1 MIRSMTGFGMS
12 ESFNKTSNISIE
24 IRGVNHRFLELS
36 IKSSELGNDIEDFIR
51 EVISKNINRGKIEV
65 KIKAKS
71 SSKTKYDINEKLLK
85 MLEKSLE
92 AALKDK
98 VNLNFSDIKDVPG
111 IFNIETSKSVDKKLI
126 KNCFNKA
133 LRVFVD
139 SRKKEGKRIE
149 NILLKK
155 TKSIE
160 SIALRIQKLE
170 KKTLNKKIKNYK
182 NKIKKLIEDFDETR
196 LDQEVAM
203 LALKHDISEELDR
216 IFFHTKSIK
225 EEFRKKASS
234 GKKIDFILQELFRES
249 NTLSVKIDDSKLKDL
264 ALDMKLLIEEMR
276 EQTQNVE

>member
-1 MIRSMTGFGMS
+1 MIRSMTGFGLS
-12 ESFNKTSNISIE
+12 ESFDKTSNISIE

-51 EVISKNINRGKIEV
+51 EGISKSINRGKIEV

-71 SSKTKYDINEKLLK
+71 SSKTKYDINKKLLK

-133 LRVFVD
+133 LRAFVD

-149 NILLKK
+149 NVLLKK

-225 EEFRKKASS
+225 EEFKKKTSS